1 MTPRAPKLIDPCAV
15 IIFGVTGDLTARKL
29 MPALF
34 NLHLQ
39 GLLPEKFRCFGVARK
54 EKSNEQFRGE
64 IYEALET
71 FCRQKPSK
79 HLAAWQTFATKILY
93 HQSQFDDAK
102 GYIDLKKKLSS
113 LEEEFGIRN
122 WLHYLSTPP
131 SYFPVI
137 AKNLQE
143 QGLINSPSHDGP
155 WTRVIIEK
163 PFGHDLN
170 SSLDLQKHLMS
181 LMHESQIYR
190 IDHYLG
196 KDTVQNLL
204 VLRFSNLLFE
214 SIWNNHYID
223 HVQITVAEE
232 LGIGRR
238 GAFFEEAGI
247 LRDIIQNHAMQL
259 LSLVAMEPPVSLQAH
274 DIRSEKVKVLHAV
287 RAIDTSNLSQEAA
300 RGQYTSGQIGSQA
313 VCGYREEKDV
323 NPQSNVETFAALK
336 LHIDNWRW
344 AGVPF
349 YVRAGKR
356 LARRCTE
363 IAIVFKNVPSILF
376 QKSAQL
382 LQSNALII
390 RIQPNDGISLGI
402 NCKMPNLGF
411 AIRPVSLDFDFD
423 SLNHT
428 PPEAYERLL
437 CDCMLGDNTL
447 FARDD
452 EVIQSW
458 RILTPLLKAWEK
470 PLEPH
475 EFYICGSQGPL
486 GAQTLFP
493 EGSQGWHEL

>member
-1 MTPRAPKLIDPCAV
+1 MIPRAPKLLDSCAIV
-15 IIFGVTGDLTARKL
+15 IFGVTGDLTARKL

-39 GLLPEKFRCFGVARK
+39 GLLPSQFRCIGVARK
-54 EKSNEQFRGE
+54 EKTDAHFQQE
-64 IYEALET
+64 IKEALET
-71 FCRQKPSK
+71 FSREKPSQHPQK
-79 HLAAWQTFATKILY
+79 WESFAPLILY
-93 HQSQFDDAK
+93 HQSQFDDPL
-102 GYIDLKKKLSS
+102 GYSELKKKLKS
-113 LEEEFGIRN
+113 LESEGIVN

-131 SYFPVI
+131 SYFPTI
-137 AKNLQE
+137 AHHLHEQNLIHPVSTN
-143 QGLINSPSHDGP
+143 GGP

-163 PFGHDLN
+163 PFGHDLD
-170 SSLDLQKHLMS
+170 SSLELQKQLS
-181 LMHESQIYR
+181 ALMHESQIYR

-214 SIWNNHYID
+214 SIWNHHYID

-247 LRDIIQNHAMQL
+247 LRDIIQNHVMQL
-259 LSLVAMEPPVSLQAH
+259 LCLVAMEPPVSLGAR
-274 DIRSEKVKVLHAV
+274 DIRSEKVKVLQAIRPIDLATLEENAV
-287 RAIDTSNLSQEAA
+287 
-300 RGQYTSGQIGSQA
+300 RGQYTKGQVGFQDVI
-313 VCGYREEKDV
+313 GYREEKDV
-323 NPQSNVETFAALK
+323 DPQSRVETFAALK

-344 AGVPF
+344 SGVPF
-349 YVRAGKR
+349 YLRAGKR
-356 LARRCTE
+356 LAKRCTE
-363 IAIVFKNVPSILF
+363 VAIVFKNIPSVLF
-376 QKSAQL
+376 HNSSDA
-382 LQSNALII
+382 LQNNALII
-390 RIQPNDGISLGI
+390 RIQPNDGISLNI

-452 EVIQSW
+452 EVIHSW
-458 RILTPLLKAWEK
+458 KVLTPLLKAWES
-470 PLEPH
+470 PLQPH
-475 EFYICGSQGPL
+475 EFYVAGSQGPTY
-486 GAQTLFP
+486 AQKLFP
-493 EGSQGWHEL
+493 HDSRGWHEL